1 MRILVVARHAILSRH
16 IAALC
21 ADAGGDCRTAVGS
34 DEGLRSARSEAPDV
48 VLCEVDLL
56 APEALGDWARELEAA
71 RVPLLAVSLT
81 RRQNESP
88 VVAGTL
94 LAGYLYLPTLGR
106 ADLSRVLYAATGHGA
121 SAPAN
126 AYRWSVVAEPT
137 PAIYIPARCTGG
149 GPPASPA

>member
-34 DEGLRSARSEAPDV
+34 DEGLRAARSESPDV

-56 APEALGDWARELEAA
+56 APEAFGQWERELGAE

-88 VVAGTL
+88 VVAGSL

-106 ADLSRVLYAATGHGA
+106 ADLSRALNAATGHGA

-126 AYRWSVVAEPT
+126 AYQWAAVPEPT
-137 PAIYIPARCTGG
+137 PAA
-149 GPPASPA
+149 